1 MTIYSKSQHM
11 DMIRISHDLPCFVD
25 ATAANHA
32 QSWLDDVTFR
42 LDADQCNMSTE
53 MPCLAEPPPV
63 SKATSAVSKTG
74 HNNNT
79 TKEKPFMPKPPFSC
93 SLHTCKA
100 VEEQTHLTPTRPLLE
115 AIPDLL
121 WSFTNSQVFLHVSAV
136 PLLLLEHHPQHVI
149 LCQSVLWGPASLLE
163 GIGSDQKVGTCNSP
177 CSQLEGI
184 GSDET
189 VDSCD
194 SQCTQST
201 QGGPTTCC
209 YTDLC
214 FMCVKTHRQ
223 HMCLG
228 NG

>member
-1 MTIYSKSQHM
+1 MTYLS
-11 DMIRISHDLPCFVD
+11 CFVD

-32 QSWLDDVTFR
+32 QSWLGCVSLR
-42 LDADQCNMSTE
+42 LDAHQCNSCTLRSY
-53 MPCLAEPPPV
+53 LAESSPV

-74 HNNNT
+74 HNIST
-79 TKEKPFMPKPPFSC
+79 TEEKPFMLKPAFSC
-93 SLHTCKA
+93 SLLTCKA

-121 WSFTNSQVFLHVSAV
+121 WSFTNSQVFLHVSAM

-163 GIGSDQKVGTCNSP
+163 GIGSDQKVGTCNSH
-177 CSQLEGI
+177 CSQLESFS
-184 GSDET
+184 SDET
-189 VDSCD
+189 VSSCD

-201 QGGPTTCC
+201 QGGPTICC
-209 YTDLC
+209 HTDLC

-223 HMCLG
+223 HMCLV